1 MATRVGP
8 QDLGPTPVA
17 LRQVAPQ
24 GHRAPRLDGLHHPQL
39 LTREAMRGAI
49 GLAVGTKAIGDFGSP
64 PVLASRSAWPHLVP
78 PRRSWG
84 IRVWTALMRVSLIT
98 PADAAR

>member
-64 PVLASRSAWPHLVP
+64 PGAGLEVGVATP
-78 PRRSWG
+78 G
-84 IRVWTALMRVSLIT
+84 TAEEIVGHQGVDGAHAGLLDH
-98 PADAAR
+98 PG